1 MNPCT
6 HTTHSYVFRPA
17 GRNTAWLLIVLGIFV
32 LLGGCSSTP
41 KPSGH
46 LVIVGGGL
54 KDDNA
59 AIFTR
64 FVELCA
70 DGPIGI
76 VPTASGDGLE
86 AGESSA
92 ARWRKWAGTREVV
105 VIPLTQFDAA
115 KASDPAI
122 IQQIDSCGGLWFTGG
137 DQSRIVAVFRPD
149 GQDTPAM
156 HAVRRVLDKG
166 GVVGGTSAG
175 AAMMSDPMITGG
187 RSRSGKSTDP
197 ENQDD
202 RRVRTGP
209 GLGLFT
215 LGLTDQHFLERGRM
229 GRLIDAMRDTG
240 IKMGFG
246 VSENCGMVVQLRSAD
261 CAAIGDRAVCI
272 VDARAADAFTP
283 ESSTVLLS
291 VLSSGDRANARTG
304 SVYPDDT
311 LLAQTEWT
319 TSRDQ
324 RDVQDIWAMKTF
336 VNALDRVSGEA
347 TAAVHLRDARAE
359 LTLSSDTKTNILVD
373 RKNRRPRCWE
383 FLRLTVTDLPKPAA
397 SK

>member
-1 MNPCT
+1 MLQKLPVFILLAL
-6 HTTHSYVFRPA
+6 TT
-17 GRNTAWLLIVLGIFV
+17 
-32 LLGGCSSTP
+32 LLGACTSST

-54 KDDNA
+54 EDDNA
-59 AIFTR
+59 AVFTR

-86 AGESSA
+86 AGEHSA

-122 IQQIDSCGGLWFTGG
+122 IAQIDSCGGLWFTGG
-137 DQSRIVAVFRPD
+137 DQSRIVAVFRPE
-149 GQDTPAM
+149 GKDTPAM
-156 HAVRRVLDKG
+156 QAVRRVLDKG

-229 GRLIDAMRDTG
+229 GRLIDAMQDTG
-240 IKMGFG
+240 VTTG
-246 VSENCGMVVQLRSAD
+246 VGISENSALVVPVGTQELWETIGPRSI
-261 CAAIGDRAVCI
+261 CLI
-272 VDARAADAFTP
+272 DASEPGAFVGETA
-283 ESSTVLLS
+283 TVRLS
-291 VLSSGDRANARTG
+291 VLDTFKVTDALGEMIFAATVQRLGATSE
-304 SVYPDDT
+304 SVH
-311 LLAQTEWT
+311 Q
-319 TSRDQ
+319 SRIFKPIE
-324 RDVQDIWAMKTF
+324 RDGFIAIISDVDNVWAHTQMT
-336 VNALDRVSGEA
+336 RVFDEFSRGKRGTIE
-347 TAAVHLRDARAE
+347 LRDRTTE
-359 LTLSSDTKTNILVD
+359 LTITADDHTHVVDVKGSILINDLLVEV
-373 RKNRRPRCWE
+373 RPR
-383 FLRLTVTDLPKPAA
+383 
-397 SK
+397 